1 MNLKPLGDRVIVKP
15 AEAEE
20 QTKSGLFIPDTA
32 KEKPQK
38 RQVVAVGDG
47 KLKDDGTR
55 VADRREGRR
64 HGHLQQVRR
73 IRGQDRRCRVQD
85 PRRRARHHR
94 RRRLDARYPEQTRKE
109 EIA

>member
-32 KEKPQK
+32 KEKPQ
-38 RQVVAVGDG
+38 RGEVVAVGDG

-55 VADRREGRR
+55 VPIDVKVGDTVIYSKYGGSE
-64 HGHLQQVRR
+64 VK
-73 IRGQDRRCRVQD
+73 IDD
-85 PRRRARHHR
+85 IEYKI
-94 RRRLDARYPEQTRKE
+94 LDAERDI
-109 EIA
+109 IAVVV

>member
-32 KEKPQK
+32 KEKPQ
-38 RQVVAVGDG
+38 RGEVVAVGDG

-55 VADRREGRR
+55 VPIDVNVGDTVIYSKYGGSEVKIDG
-64 HGHLQQVRR
+64 VEYK
-73 IRGQDRRCRVQD
+73 I
-85 PRRRARHHR
+85 
-94 RRRLDARYPEQTRKE
+94 LDAERDI
-109 EIA
+109 IAVVV

>member
-32 KEKPQK
+32 KEKPQ
-38 RQVVAVGDG
+38 RGEVVAVGDG

-55 VADRREGRR
+55 VPIDVKVGDTVIYSKYGGSE
-64 HGHLQQVRR
+64 VK
-73 IRGQDRRCRVQD
+73 IDSVEYKI
-85 PRRRARHHR
+85 
-94 RRRLDARYPEQTRKE
+94 LDAERDI
-109 EIA
+109 IAVVV